1 MDELLRQATT
11 ILLGMWKRRW
21 LGIIVAWIV
30 ALASVAAVLAIPD
43 KYEASARVFVDT
55 QTILRPLMSGLVT
68 QPNID
73 QQVMM
78 LSRTLITR
86 PNVEKLIR
94 MADLDLGVESRA
106 ARDALVEKLMASLK
120 IANTSRDN
128 IYNINYRDTQPEH
141 AKRVV
146 QSLVSIFVESNL
158 GDARKDSESAR
169 RFIDEQITVYEK
181 KLREAEARL
190 KEFKLRNLE
199 TQSTEGKDHFTQ
211 MSEAGRLLE
220 QSKLALR
227 EAEQSHEALTRHLL
241 GDEPSLLPA
250 PSVQENISGV
260 SIPEIDSRLDA
271 MQRNLDAM
279 LQRFTEKHPDV
290 LSARRLIKD
299 LEEQKR
305 EAIKARRL
313 AAASNPST
321 PMSTNPVHQQL
332 AISVSEAE
340 ATIAALQTRVAEYQ
354 ARYDRMQEAVKLMPQ
369 IEAEFAQLNRD
380 YEINKKNYEQLV
392 QRRESANMGSEITN
406 TVGVDFRLID
416 PPRVSP
422 KPVAPNRS
430 LFLPLTLLLA
440 LAAGVAVTF
449 AASQLRPTFFD
460 SRTLREACS
469 LPLLGT
475 VSLLT
480 NEKMKRSQR
489 RDLIRFSAA
498 CISLV
503 GAYAAG
509 LLALFLFSVRTA

>member
-21 LGIIVAWIV
+21 LGIIVAWVV

-43 KYEASARVFVDT
+43 KYEASARIFVDT

-94 MADLDLGVESRA
+94 MADLDLGVESKA
-106 ARDALVEKLMASLK
+106 ARDGLAEALMSSLK
-120 IANTSRDN
+120 IVNTSRDN
-128 IYNINYRDTQPEH
+128 IYTINYRDTQPEN

-169 RFIDEQITVYEK
+169 RFIDEQITSYEK
-181 KLREAEARL
+181 KLEEAEARL
-190 KEFKLRNLE
+190 KEFKLRNLT

-211 MSEAGRLLE
+211 MSETGALLE

-227 EAEQSHEALTRHLL
+227 EAEQSHEALKRHVL
-241 GDEPSLLPA
+241 GEEPSLL
-250 PSVQENISGV
+250 SVPQQENVSGV

-305 EAIKARRL
+305 EEVKARRL
-313 AAASNPST
+313 AAAANPST
-321 PMSTNPVHQQL
+321 SMSTNPVHQQL

-340 ATIAALQTRVAEYQ
+340 ANIAALQTRVAEYQ

-380 YEINKKNYEQLV
+380 YNINKKNYEQLV
-392 QRRESANMGSEITN
+392 QRRESANMGSEINN

-449 AASQLRPTFFD
+449 AASQLRPVFFD

-480 NEKMKRSQR
+480 DEAAKRSQR

-498 CISLV
+498 CISLL
-503 GAYAAG
+503 GTYAAG

>member
-11 ILLGMWKRRW
+11 ILRGMWKRRW
-21 LGIIVAWIV
+21 LGVIVAWIV

-43 KYEASARVFVDT
+43 KYEASARIFVDT
-55 QTILRPLMSGLVT
+55 QSILRPLMSGLVT

-94 MADLDLGVESRA
+94 MADLDLGVQSKA
-106 ARDALVEKLMASLK
+106 DRDALAENLMSSLK
-120 IANTSRDN
+120 IVNTSRDN
-128 IYNINYRDTQPEH
+128 IYTINYRDTQPEH

-169 RFIDEQITVYEK
+169 RFIDEQITTYEK
-181 KLREAEARL
+181 KLEEAEARL
-190 KEFKLRNLE
+190 KEFKLRNLA
-199 TQSTEGKDHFTQ
+199 TQSAEGKDHFTQ
-211 MSEAGRLLE
+211 MSEAGALLE
-220 QSKLALR
+220 TSKLALR
-227 EAEQSHEALTRHLL
+227 EAEQSHDALKRHML
-241 GDEPSLLPA
+241 GEEPSLLSA
-250 PSVQENISGV
+250 PPREENVSGV

-279 LQRFTEKHPDV
+279 LQRFTEQHPDV
-290 LSARRLIKD
+290 RSARRLIKD

-305 EAIKARRL
+305 EEVKARRL
-313 AAASNPST
+313 AAAANPST

-340 ATIAALQTRVAEYQ
+340 ANIAALQARVAEYQ
-354 ARYDRMQEAVKLMPQ
+354 QRYDVLQEAVKLMPQ

-392 QRRESANMGSEITN
+392 QRRESANMGSEIN
-406 TVGVDFRLID
+406 NSVGVDFRLID

-422 KPVAPNRS
+422 QPVAPNRTI
-430 LFLPLTLLLA
+430 FLPLTLLLA
-440 LAAGVAVTF
+440 LGAGVAVTF
-449 AASQLRPTFFD
+449 AASQVRPVFFD
-460 SRTLREACS
+460 SRALREVCS

-475 VSLLT
+475 VSMLT
-480 NEKMKRSQR
+480 NDATKRGER
-489 RDLIRFSAA
+489 RDLIRFAA
-498 CISLV
+498 VCISLI
-503 GAYAAG
+503 GAYGAG